1 MYALGG
7 WGPRPNS
14 RWIGAKS
21 VSPASTDTCAT
32 APSYF
37 LHRVSF
43 GRLQTSFDSAAAN
56 SLPMPA
62 MEKTMKRT
70 LIRYKTRPEMAD
82 KNAELIKGVFA
93 ELKTARLEGVRYLS
107 LRLDDDTFVHLV
119 EAESGDSAL
128 PNLAAFKAF
137 QSGIRERCVEPP
149 VFGSVTV
156 VGNYRMLDPA

>member
-1 MYALGG
+1 
-7 WGPRPNS
+7 
-14 RWIGAKS
+14 
-21 VSPASTDTCAT
+21 
-32 APSYF
+32 
-37 LHRVSF
+37 
-43 GRLQTSFDSAAAN
+43 
-56 SLPMPA
+56 
-62 MEKTMKRT
+62 MKRT

-119 EAESGDSAL
+119 EAESGDSGL

-149 VFGSVTV
+149 VLRSATV
-156 VGNYRMLDPA
+156 VGNYRMLDQA